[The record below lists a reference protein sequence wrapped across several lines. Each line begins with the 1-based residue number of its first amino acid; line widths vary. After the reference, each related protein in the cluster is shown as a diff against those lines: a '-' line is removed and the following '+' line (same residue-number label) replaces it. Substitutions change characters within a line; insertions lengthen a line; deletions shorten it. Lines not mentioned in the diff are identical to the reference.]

1 MARKKKGISSAK
13 AARRKTRKR
22 RSAIQVRRKKEFT
35 FRGYTLP
42 QLQELTLH
50 EVVDLLPARSRR
62 SFKRGFNPAQEAFME
77 RMKKTPVGG
86 RLTTHC
92 RDIVVLPSFIGKT
105 IGIYN
110 GKMFMDIEMK
120 PEMIGHFLG
129 EFSPTRKSVKHSGP
143 GVGATRSSKFMPLK

>member
-50 EVVDLLPARSRR
+50 EVVELLPSRSRR

-77 RMKKTPVGG
+77 R
-86 RLTTHC
+86 
-92 RDIVVLPSFIGKT
+92 I
-105 IGIYN
+105 N
-110 GKMFMDIEMK
+110 
-120 PEMIGHFLG
+120 
-129 EFSPTRKSVKHSGP
+129 SP
-143 GVGATRSSKFMPLK
+143 